1 MTPIVEQL
9 EWSEQGRKNGRNKF
23 GLGATVRV
31 SPRWEGVQ
39 DREMKNS
46 TRLTRQLRTAAAC
59 LSLFG
64 ITAAEAQVTASP
76 SSGGVSAFVSDSAF
90 STYLSTVR
98 GRAIAQ
104 GVRPA
109 TVDAAFA
116 GLTPNSRV
124 IALDQNQPGGN
135 FDSPIPAFEPYR
147 VKHVDA
153 ARIRRGRTAYAANRG
168 KLMAIER
175 ETGVP
180 EAIMVAIYGHE
191 TNYGAY
197 TGDFDLIRSLAT
209 LAYEGRRRSLF
220 EPELIA
226 SLKMLDRGVPRS
238 RLVGSYA
245 GATGYPQFLPSVYLR
260 AARDGDGDGR
270 SDIWSSEA
278 DALASIGNYFVQ
290 AGWRPG
296 EPWGVAVTVP
306 ASLDRG
312 RIANRSVAARCPRVM
327 ERHSRWLSMA
337 EWRAIGIVPVGR
349 ALADNA
355 MATLLEPDG
364 PGKTAY
370 LLTSNYRVILD
381 YNCSNFYALS
391 VGLLADAVSY

>member
-1 MTPIVEQL
+1 MP
-9 EWSEQGRKNGRNKF
+9 
-23 GLGATVRV
+23 
-31 SPRWEGVQ
+31 
-39 DREMKNS
+39 
-46 TRLTRQLRTAAAC
+46 
-59 LSLFG
+59 
-64 ITAAEAQVTASP
+64 ASP
-76 SSGGVSAFVSDSAF
+76 PGVVPNATTTDTAFAAYLAGVRSKAVAGGV
-90 STYLSTVR
+90 
-98 GRAIAQ
+98 RA
-104 GVRPA
+104 A

-116 GLTPNSRV
+116 GLTPNPRV
-124 IALDQNQPGGN
+124 IALDQNQPGGS

-168 KLMAIER
+168 KLSAIER

-180 EAIMVAIYGHE
+180 ESVMVAIYGHE
-191 TNYGAY
+191 TNYGAF
-197 TGDFDLIRSLAT
+197 TGDFDLVRSLAT
-209 LAYEGRRRSLF
+209 LAYEGRRRDLF

-226 SLKMLDRGVPRS
+226 ALRMLDRGVPRS

-260 AARDGDGDGR
+260 VARDGDGDGR
-270 SDIWSSEA
+270 IDIWSSEA
-278 DALASIGNYFVQ
+278 DALASIANYFVK

-296 EPWGVAVTVP
+296 QPWGIAVSVP
-306 ASLDRG
+306 ATLNRA
-312 RIANRSVAARCPRVM
+312 RIGNLTAAPRCPRVM

-337 EWRAIGIVPVGR
+337 EWRALGIVPAGGR
-349 ALADNA
+349 TLPDSA

-364 PGKTAY
+364 PGKTGY

-391 VGLLADAVSY
+391 VGLLADAVAGY